1 MNPKDAA
8 DAIRR
13 IEKQLL
19 SIRRSTQLFVEKYR
33 EWASTLPVRPQEW
46 R

>member
-33 EWASTLPVRPQEW
+33 EWSASQPNRYQEW